1 MRKSK
6 PKTQKQEKSM
16 VSVKKVLVISIV
28 VFVIMSMMGVMATNV
43 QVKNVKIILASG
55 YEMNV
60 MTTSNVVSEILDEN
74 NIELE
79 DGEIVTPDLNSKLSD
94 NKTIK
99 ISTEEKHEEI
109 PESYFTED
117 EILQSYTSIVEKIV
131 TVKEDIPFETIT
143 KDVSGD
149 SENKQDKVTQV
160 GVNGVKEVTYKIQ
173 YQSGNEISKEKI
185 SENVIQEPVDKIVE
199 VRTKTVT
206 SRSSSTRAA
215 SGSVA
220 EYQAY
225 AKSRCSSYGWSDS
238 DFSSLVTLWYRESG
252 WNPTAGNSS
261 GAYGIPQ
268 ALPGKK
274 MASYGS
280 DYLTNYKTQINWGM
294 NYIKS
299 KYGTP
304 TKALNHSYRYNWY

>member
-1 MRKSK
+1 MTNHIINGIIGMLSCKGGFMRKSK
-6 PKTQKQEKSM
+6 PKTQKQEKS
-16 VSVKKVLVISIV
+16 VISVKKILVISVV
-28 VFVIMSMMGVMATNV
+28 VFAIMSMMGVMASNV
-43 QVKNVKIILASG
+43 QIKNVKIILASG

-74 NIELE
+74 NIELQ

-99 ISTEEKHEEI
+99 ISTEEKHEET

-143 KDVSGD
+143 KDVSGN
-149 SENKQDKVTQV
+149 SENKQDKVVQV

-173 YQSGNEISKEKI
+173 YQSGNEISKEKL
-185 SENVIQEPVDKIVE
+185 SETVIQEPVNKIV
-199 VRTKTVT
+199 
-206 SRSSSTRAA
+206 
-215 SGSVA
+215 

-225 AKSRCSSYGWSDS
+225 AKTRCAEYGWSDS
-238 DFSSLVTLWYRESG
+238 EFSSLVTLWYRESG

-268 ALPGKK
+268 ALPGSK

-280 DYLTNYKTQINWGM
+280 DYLTNFKTQINWGL

-299 KYGTP
+299 RYGTP
-304 TKALNHSYRYNWY
+304 TKALNHSYKYNWY

>member
-6 PKTQKQEKSM
+6 PKTQKQEKS
-16 VSVKKVLVISIV
+16 VISVKKILVISVV
-28 VFVIMSMMGVMATNV
+28 VFAIMSMMGVMASNV
-43 QVKNVKIILASG
+43 QIKNVKIILASG

-74 NIELE
+74 NIELQ

-99 ISTEEKHEEI
+99 ISTEEKHEET

-143 KDVSGD
+143 KDVSGN
-149 SENKQDKVTQV
+149 SENKQDKVVQV

-173 YQSGNEISKEKI
+173 YQSGNEISKEKL
-185 SENVIQEPVDKIVE
+185 SETVIQEPVNKIVE

-206 SRSSSTRAA
+206 SRSYSRVA

-225 AKSRCSSYGWSDS
+225 AKTRCAEYGWSDS
-238 DFSSLVTLWYRESG
+238 EFSSLVTLWYRESG

-261 GAYGIPQ
+261 SGAYGIPQ
-268 ALPGKK
+268 ALPGSK

-280 DYLTNYKTQINWGM
+280 DYLTNYKTQINWGL

-299 KYGTP
+299 RYGTP
-304 TKALNHSYRYNWY
+304 TKALNHSYKYNWY